1 MENFSWLELILTS
14 VIVTLNV
21 TLGLFALP
29 RLRYWA
35 FFSITTREM
44 MGNDLGE
51 SSVRFRDRVILH
63 LLFPFNALACNFCDY
78 EIYEIEIVKFKS
90 YSDLEA
96 ELTFKNKLILAIF
109 GFPLFLFN
117 NTVTRVLL
125 LSHKLV
131 WNIWRYVRL
140 RCLQPID
147 SKLTKAKLR
156 DEHPSG
162 MLISPTGDLVTNS
175 FEPFIESR
183 NTQLARKAIRR
194 RGERNVKAKV
204 TGPPPFSK
212 VDAIIEAYNNE
223 D

>member
-1 MENFSWLELILTS
+1 M
-14 VIVTLNV
+14 
-21 TLGLFALP
+21 
-29 RLRYWA
+29 
-35 FFSITTREM
+35 
-44 MGNDLGE
+44 
-51 SSVRFRDRVILH
+51 
-63 LLFPFNALACNFCDY
+63 LLW
-78 EIYEIEIVKFKS
+78 V
-90 YSDLEA
+90 YSLSLKE
-96 ELTFKNKLILAIF
+96 KLILAIF
-109 GFPLFLFN
+109 GFPLFVFN

-125 LSHKLV
+125 LSHRLV

-194 RGERNVKAKV
+194 RGERNVKAKASA
-204 TGPPPFSK
+204 PPFSK